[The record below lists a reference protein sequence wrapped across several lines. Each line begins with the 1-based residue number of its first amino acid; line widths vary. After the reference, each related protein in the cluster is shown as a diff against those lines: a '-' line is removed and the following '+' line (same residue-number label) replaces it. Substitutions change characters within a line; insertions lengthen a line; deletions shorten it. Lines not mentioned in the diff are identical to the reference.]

1 MKTIS
6 IVLSFMLILTIEA
19 YSYPGGIAQRTLKS
33 TTAGCGSCHAFN
45 TSTTGS
51 FSGPDT
57 VTAGQTVSFTLTY
70 TGTNS
75 GTYGVDIAAKTGILA
90 PGSSSAYLKL
100 LSDELVQKTG
110 LTVTSLT
117 FSYTAPSTPGTDTLY
132 ATIDK
137 GYSGRWNWIPNKG
150 IVVKLATGIT
160 KEEGI
165 VSGYSLKQNYPNP
178 FNPVTRIGFAIPKS
192 EFVSISV
199 FDIEGREV
207 AKILNTT
214 LQAGNYSVEWKADK
228 ITSGVY
234 YYRIKAGDFSQTKS
248 MIVLK

>member
-1 MKTIS
+1 MRTIS
-6 IVLSFMLILTIEA
+6 IIISLALIITVKA
-19 YSYPGGIAQRTLKS
+19 FSYPAGIAQRTLKT

-51 FSGPDT
+51 FTGPDT

-75 GTYGVDIAAKTGILA
+75 GAYGVDIAAKTGILA
-90 PGSSSAYLKL
+90 PGSSSTYLKL
-100 LSDELVQKTG
+100 LSDELVQKSG
-110 LTVTSLT
+110 LSVTTLT
-117 FSYTAPSTPGTDTLY
+117 FSYTAPSAPGKDTLF
-132 ATIDK
+132 ATVVK
-137 GYSGRWNWIPNKG
+137 GHSGRWNWIPNKG

-165 VSGYSLKQNYPNP
+165 VSGYSLNQNYPNP
-178 FNPVTRIGFAIPKS
+178 FNPVTRIGFSIPKS

-207 AKILNTT
+207 AKVLNTA

>member
-1 MKTIS
+1 MRTIS
-6 IVLSFMLILTIEA
+6 IIISLALIITVKA
-19 YSYPGGIAQRTLKS
+19 FSYPSGIAQRTLK
-33 TTAGCGSCHAFN
+33 TTTDGCGSCHAFN

-51 FSGPDT
+51 FTGPDT

-70 TGTNS
+70 SGTNS
-75 GTYGVDIAAKTGILA
+75 GAYGVDIAAKTGVLA
-90 PGSSSAYLKL
+90 PGSSSTYLKL
-100 LSDELVQKTG
+100 LSDELVHKNG
-110 LTVTSLT
+110 LSVTTLT
-117 FSYTAPSTPGTDTLY
+117 FSYTAPSTPGKDTLF
-132 ATIDK
+132 ATVVK
-137 GYSGRWNWIPNKG
+137 GHSGRWNWIPNKG

-160 KEEGI
+160 KEEGT
-165 VSGYSLKQNYPNP
+165 VNGYSLNQNYPNP
-178 FNPVTRIGFAIPKS
+178 FNPVTRIGFSIPKS

-207 AKILNTT
+207 AKLLNTA
-214 LQAGNYSVEWKADK
+214 LPAGNYSFEWKADK

>member
-1 MKTIS
+1 MKTFS
-6 IVLSFMLILTIEA
+6 IVLSIMLILTIKA
-19 YSYPGGIAQRTLKS
+19 YSYPSGIAQRTLKT

-51 FSGPDT
+51 FTGPDT

-70 TGTNS
+70 SGTNS
-75 GTYGVDIAAKTGILA
+75 GAYGVDIAAKTGVLA
-90 PGSSSAYLKL
+90 PGSSSTYLKL
-100 LSDELVQKTG
+100 LSDELVQKNG
-110 LTVTSLT
+110 LSVSSLT
-117 FSYTAPSTPGTDTLY
+117 FSYTAPSTPGKDTLF
-132 ATIDK
+132 ATVVK
-137 GYSGRWNWIPNKG
+137 GHSGRWNWIPNKG

-160 KEEGI
+160 KEEGN

-178 FNPVTRIGFAIPKS
+178 FNPVTKIGFSIPKT
-192 EFVSISV
+192 EFVNISV
-199 FDIEGREV
+199 FNTQGKEIS
-207 AKILNTT
+207 KIVNST
-214 LQAGNYSVEWKADK
+214 LQAGNYSFEWKPEK

>member
-6 IVLSFMLILTIEA
+6 IVLSFVLILAIKG
-19 YSYPGGIAQRTLKS
+19 YSYPSGIAQRTLK
-33 TTAGCGSCHAFN
+33 TTADGCNSCHTFN

-70 TGTNS
+70 SGTNS
-75 GTYGVDIAAKTGILA
+75 GNYGVDIAAKTGILA
-90 PGSSSAYLKL
+90 PGSSSTYLKL
-100 LSDELVQKTG
+100 LSDELVHKNG

-117 FSYTAPSTPGTDTLY
+117 FSYTAPSTPGKDTLF
-132 ATIDK
+132 ATVVK
-137 GYSGRWNWIPNKG
+137 GHSGRWNWIPNKG
-150 IVVKLATGIT
+150 IVIKLATGIT

-165 VSGYSLKQNYPNP
+165 VQGYTLNQNYPNP

-207 AKILNTT
+207 AKIVNTT
-214 LQAGNYSVEWKADK
+214 LQAGNYTVEWKADK
-228 ITSGVY
+228 ITSGIY